1 MQRNDHHDLAV
12 ASCQC
17 APIIADP
24 VRHAIIAGRM
34 FQHSLDAVPLDW
46 QTRRDIQDTID
57 MIVAQLEG
65 NQ

>member
-1 MQRNDHHDLAV
+1 MQRNDHNDLALT
-12 ASCQC
+12 ACQC

-34 FQHSLDAVPLDW
+34 FQHRLDAVALDY
-46 QTRRDIQDTID
+46 QTRIDMRDMID